1 MLFHVTM
8 THSEDNCPGY
18 HPEQMPKLLEVGEQ
32 MPTIA
37 KDLGVKVHSFVWGA
51 PEHVAFALLE
61 ADTVGAITQYV
72 NRIPLRQD
80 FRVNAVEHLEDV
92 LKTGRA
98 MLARM
103 QQQ

>member
-8 THSEDNCPGY
+8 THTEDNCPGY
-18 HPEQMPKLLEVGEQ
+18 NPEQMPKLLEVGER

-37 KDLGVKVHSFVWGA
+37 KDLGVTVHSLVWGA

-61 ADTVGAITQYV
+61 ADTISAITQYV
-72 NRIPLRQD
+72 NTIPIRQNV
-80 FRVNAVEHLEDV
+80 RVNAVEHLEDV

-98 MLARM
+98 MMARM